1 VPIVGLVIA
10 AFFLAM
16 LWLFVASVLTG
27 SVSRGRLE
35 RFASRQALPITA
47 DNGNLVIRYLATTR
61 RWRSAGL
68 LAAAVV
74 FTVWSVQH
82 NGFSI
87 NLLELFGGWFVG
99 AVVAEWRVASAV
111 TGTTRAA
118 RLVPRRS
125 RDYLRPPARVLPAAA
140 FIVCAGVAIVDAV
153 GALNGR
159 HGVWRQLVPWALVTV
174 AGLAIVYAV
183 QRHVLTRPQP
193 LMAPDVLAADA
204 AIRARSLQVLAGS
217 AVAAAG
223 IPAAGLIHTLHIA
236 YPHLGAGGI
245 SDVSG
250 LMFLIALIVGR
261 VLAYSP
267 VRTPVEGAY
276 AS

>member
-1 VPIVGLVIA
+1 VTIVELVIG
-10 AFFLAM
+10 AFFLAV
-16 LWLFVASVLTG
+16 LWLFVTSVLYG
-27 SVSRGRLE
+27 RVSRGRLE

-47 DNGNLVIRYLATTR
+47 DNGNLVIHYLATTR

-68 LAAAVV
+68 LAAAAI
-74 FTVWSVQH
+74 FTTLSVQLG
-82 NGFSI
+82 GFSI

-111 TGTTRAA
+111 AGTRRAA

-125 RDYLRPPARVLPAAA
+125 RDYLRWPARVLPTAA
-140 FIVCAGVAIVDAV
+140 FAICGGVAIVDAI
-153 GALNGR
+153 GAVNGQ
-159 HGVWRQLVPWALVTV
+159 HAVWGQLVPWVLVTV
-174 AGLAIVYAV
+174 AGLALVYAV
-183 QRHVLTRPQP
+183 QFHVLTRPQP
-193 LMAPDVLAADA
+193 VVAPDVGAADA

-223 IPAAGLIHTLHIA
+223 LPAASLIHTLQIA

-245 SDVSG
+245 DDVSG
-250 LMFLIALIVGR
+250 LMFLVALIVGR
-261 VLAYSP
+261 VLAYAP
-267 VRTPVEGAY
+267 VRTPIDGAD